1 VRGAQ
6 TQAAEMGGT
15 LSVLRAHASLH
26 SITAYDEYVCSHKEG
41 EELDYKLRK
50 LGVNRVGALG
60 LMFEFKR
67 LDDIKAGDLTPYD
80 IVERL
85 KVKDLSNAF
94 VDRVFSSFDMQSHNR
109 PANMKLDPEEFIF
122 GIYYYATLTKEE
134 LATFAFHLYDRSV
147 HTSMTDSV
155 CVKRKRIACARELSW
170 TRSYCTLVA

>member
-1 VRGAQ
+1 
-6 TQAAEMGGT
+6 
-15 LSVLRAHASLH
+15 
-26 SITAYDEYVCSHKEG
+26 
-41 EELDYKLRK
+41 
-50 LGVNRVGALG
+50 
-60 LMFEFKR
+60 
-67 LDDIKAGDLTPYD
+67 LDDIKVGDLTPYD

-147 HTSMTDSV
+147 HTLYTQLHALASDCGEV
-155 CVKRKRIACARELSW
+155 CPI
-170 TRSYCTLVA
+170 YQ